1 MRFHSKL
8 IAVSIVGFTV
18 FGCALST
25 QTADFNETKTTT
37 IQPVFPVANNE
48 LERQILSNPLLASAR
63 KTTEAKSLVLLEL
76 DAANALQVS
85 VTGNAGVADGGNDGS
100 KPVATASATASKLIG
115 DGGKLD
121 AQIEVAMIAV
131 DQARVEYAL
140 AGNEFIG
147 GILNGLVAYD
157 SARET
162 IAIIDKNLKAYS
174 ARKPQI
180 DAAAQQGVL
189 TNSDVLEIR
198 AVKSQI
204 ETQRLEA
211 RLAMKTSKSQLD
223 SQLTAKSLEI
233 LAQRFVRTKAL
244 DPKAAPHFNAKAI
257 RLGAASLGAQANR
270 ADLAKKADISAVA
283 RVTLP
288 ASDETGVD
296 VFAGVTLTWTIA
308 DGGASAA
315 TARRLQLESEA
326 ALLARENSLQ
336 VADLAGKNFVT
347 GRQIASK
354 RRALLR
360 ERVALSKSRMQELE
374 TLLRAG
380 RADVSS
386 IARELLAGAEAEV
399 ELAYLSAEIA
409 QQRVATFSAK
419 GATCALIQTCYLFE
433 VNSR

>member
-162 IAIIDKNLKAYS
+162 IAIIDKNLRAYS

-233 LAQRFVRTKAL
+233 QAQRFARTKAL

-336 VADLAGKNFVT
+336 VADLAGKNLVT

-360 ERVALSKSRMQELE
+360 DRVALSKSRMQELE